1 MQLPYSFFFLFFSF
15 WSLLPVTGARLGR
28 PLSLSFLFF
37 FSFLFLFLF
46 IFLSLYFFLRSRARL
61 SQLATHC
68 GISISA
74 CCVYSC
80 SFFLRCVFR
89 GGTDEPLPSSFLLL
103 LPMRRLVCS
112 PPLFLLVI
120 CLFCCCLFV
129 FFSVS
134 CFIFSSDIPLLLTT
148 GWIVAI
154 S

>member
-1 MQLPYSFFFLFFSF
+1 MPPPIRACIFFF

-28 PLSLSFLFF
+28 PLSLSFLFVFIFYF
-37 FSFLFLFLF
+37 FFAPLFLF
-46 IFLSLYFFLRSRARL
+46 LYFFLRSRARL

-68 GISISA
+68 GMSISA

-103 LPMRRLVCS
+103 LPMRRLVCF

-120 CLFCCCLFV
+120 CLFLLLLVCLF
-129 FFSVS
+129 FFLFLVS
-134 CFIFSSDIPLLLTT
+134 SLVLISPCF
-148 GWIVAI
+148 
-154 S
+154 